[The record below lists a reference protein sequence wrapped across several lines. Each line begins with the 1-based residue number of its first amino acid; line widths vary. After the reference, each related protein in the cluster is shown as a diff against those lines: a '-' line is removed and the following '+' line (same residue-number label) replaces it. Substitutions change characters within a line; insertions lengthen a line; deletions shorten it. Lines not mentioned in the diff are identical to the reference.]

1 MSDLTEE
8 QKILLEYNWLESV
21 AASEYGVDSPFYSQ
35 FGDLIDLLSTQI
47 ERREKARQQ
56 LKEIEYHRIPVEGT
70 SWVRLEAN
78 HPDEEVI
85 TIYMDSESEATEGI
99 SCAIL
104 VTLSNSLQRLKKNF
118 VDPEKKIFEIG
129 PKIGASFWAA
139 SIIAAANYARHKDE
153 WLEMSSKLKSPNNL
167 QSPNVK
173 VLTDAGVAD
182 PWSGNVSLLEV
193 VTCLQ
198 VNQWD
203 SLITNLTEWLS
214 ACLPFH
220 PSYNSKGN
228 SSCNDENL

>member
-1 MSDLTEE
+1 MSALKVEKD
-8 QKILLEYNWLESV
+8 ILLEYKWLESV
-21 AASEYGVDSPFYSQ
+21 ASSEYGIDSPFYSQ
-35 FGDLIDLLSTQI
+35 FGDLIDLLNAQI

-56 LKEIEYHRIPVEGT
+56 LKEIGYHRIPVEGT

-85 TIYMDSESEATEGI
+85 TIYMHSGSEATEGI

-104 VTLSNSLQRLKKNF
+104 VTLSNCLQRLKKNF
-118 VDPEKKIFEIG
+118 DPQKKIFEVG
-129 PKIGASFWAA
+129 PKIGSSFWAA
-139 SIIAAANYARHKDE
+139 SIIAAANYARHNDE
-153 WLEMSSKLKSPNNL
+153 WFDMSSKGKSPNKC

-173 VLTDAGVAD
+173 VLTDAGVAN

-198 VNQWD
+198 VSQWD